1 MNYSD
6 STQWTPQRIQNLF
19 HKCDSFLFHSHS
31 ETQQYYHSKNKILI
45 NAFFEPSTR
54 TSLSFESAMKRLG
67 GQVITFNASTSS
79 IKKGEDDRDTIMSLI
94 NYGDA
99 IAIRHPRKEFIH
111 DITQNDDIT
120 VPIINAGNGDGDHPT
135 QALVDLYTM
144 YKKFGNDFTTK
155 TILLIG
161 DIRYSRTIHS
171 FLTILHHYPETKI
184 YMLPYEGCEPH
195 EDDLCKIRFIH
206 HQYGEDIV
214 LNQETIQYDSYDVV
228 YITRK
233 QKERI
238 QQNKKSK
245 SSNDFCFTNDD
256 ANKLKN
262 DAIIMHPLPRNDELH
277 KDVDANHRAYYFKQ
291 MEYSVQVR
299 MGILEYI
306 FMYSSMTIPIS
317 TPFHLIPQV
326 FLLSIFITYF
336 WIKNM

>member
-6 STQWTPQRIQNLF
+6 STQWTPQKIQNLF
-19 HKCDSFLFHSHS
+19 HKCDSFLFHSQS
-31 ETQQYYHSKNKILI
+31 ETKQYYHSKNKILI

-67 GQVITFNASTSS
+67 GQVITFNATTSS
-79 IKKGEDDRDTIMSLI
+79 MKKGEDDMDTIMSLI
-94 NYGDA
+94 NYGHA
-99 IAIRHPRKEFIH
+99 IAIRHPNKEFIH
-111 DITQNDDIT
+111 NITQNDQIT
-120 VPIINAGNGDGDHPT
+120 EPIINAGNGDGDHPT

-144 YKKFGNDFTTK
+144 YKKFGNDFATK

-171 FLTILHHYPETKI
+171 LLTILHHYPETKI
-184 YMLPYEGCEPH
+184 YLLPYEGCEPH

-214 LNQETIQYDSYDVV
+214 LNQETIQYDTYDVV

-233 QKERI
+233 QKERNSHI
-238 QQNKKSK
+238 SCNH
-245 SSNDFCFTNDD
+245 FCFTNDD

-277 KDVDANHRAYYFKQ
+277 KDVDTNHRAYYFKQ
-291 MEYSVQVR
+291 MEYSIQVR

-306 FMYSSMTIPIS
+306 FMYSSMTPPAPLNLLPHAI
-317 TPFHLIPQV
+317 
-326 FLLSIFITYF
+326 LLSIFIIYLWT
-336 WIKNM
+336 KNIW